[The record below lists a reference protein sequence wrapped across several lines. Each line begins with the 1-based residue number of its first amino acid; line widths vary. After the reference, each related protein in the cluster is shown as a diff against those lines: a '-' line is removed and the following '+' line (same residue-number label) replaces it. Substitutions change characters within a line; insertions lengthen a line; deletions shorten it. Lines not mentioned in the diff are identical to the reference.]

1 MTQST
6 PTVTIHSTA
15 SQMSVVLA
23 RLTTCLVHAGY
34 AFLQTFHSAGHSD
47 IDVFDQHQQ
56 LLIRCTIREAETDT
70 RMPAPSVFSAQETLP
85 ENLVTLIH
93 ALVQACTVTSEN
105 RQ

>member
-23 RLTTCLVHAGY
+23 RLTTFFVHAGY

-56 LLIRCTIREAETDT
+56 LLIRCTIREAEIDM
-70 RMPAPSVFSAQETLP
+70 RMPAPSVFPAQETLP

-93 ALVQACTVTSEN
+93 ALVQACTVTSE
-105 RQ
+105 